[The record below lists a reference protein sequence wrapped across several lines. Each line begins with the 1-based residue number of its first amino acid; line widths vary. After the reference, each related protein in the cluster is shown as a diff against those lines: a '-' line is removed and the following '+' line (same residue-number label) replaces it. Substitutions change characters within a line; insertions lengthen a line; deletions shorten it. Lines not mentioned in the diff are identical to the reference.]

1 MSVTFSQEHVYF
13 AHQLADTSKEILRK
27 YFRKTTETKLKNDL
41 SVVSIA
47 DSEVESTLRNLI
59 EKKFPD
65 HGIIGEE
72 FAIKKTSSEFEWIID
87 PIDGTGSFV
96 TGKPTFGT
104 LIALVKNQ
112 KPIIG
117 IIDQPINS
125 ERWVGEIYKK
135 TTFNGK
141 DASCSNKKNISEAY
155 LDATNPEMF
164 SKKRYSQFCKLLKE
178 VKLNRWGYDCYAYG
192 MLASGYV
199 DIVCETGLK
208 IYDFVPLVPIIEGS
222 GGIISDWN
230 GKNLDISSDGSILA
244 AANPELHKKALTI
257 LNL

>member
-1 MSVTFSQEHVYF
+1 MSVTFSQDHIDF
-13 AHQLADTSKEILRK
+13 AHELADKAGEILRK

-41 SVVSIA
+41 SVVSVA
-47 DSEVESTLRNLI
+47 DSEVELILRSLI
-59 EKKFPD
+59 ENKFPD

-72 FAIKKTSSEFEWIID
+72 YAIKKTSSEFEWIID

-135 TTFNGK
+135 TTLNGK
-141 DASCSNKKNISEAY
+141 YTSCSNKKNISEAY

-164 SKKRYSQFCKLLKE
+164 SHKQYDKFWKLPKE
-178 VKLNRWGYDCYAYG
+178 VKLTRWGYDCYAYG

-208 IYDFVPLVPIIEGS
+208 IYDFIPLIPIIEGS

-230 GKNLDISSDGSILA
+230 GKSLNIGSDGNILA
-244 AANPELHKKALTI
+244 AANLELHKKALTI
-257 LNL
+257 INL